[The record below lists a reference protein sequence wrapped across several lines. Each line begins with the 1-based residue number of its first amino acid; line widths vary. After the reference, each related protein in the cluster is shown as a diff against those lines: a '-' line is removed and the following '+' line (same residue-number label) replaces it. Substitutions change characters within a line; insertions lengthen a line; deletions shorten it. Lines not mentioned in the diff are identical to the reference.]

1 MDRTDREEWK
11 KVDFDGSPG
20 RSGEVPQDG
29 GQPEGGGA
37 GEGQADSASVMSE
50 TGGYAAEESAAGRS
64 DAPGSG
70 LNDGIQEA
78 KVDYSIA
85 AGTKEDVRSSFAW
98 NSGGRSS
105 YSSMGRADGG
115 RADAVGAGREN
126 PGAGRADGK
135 GEGIFGGSAGIGA
148 DAGSRAEG
156 GPQGSYY
163 GAPGYGSQGGAG
175 GSGNAAGPGD
185 ASFSGA
191 YGESG
196 SEGSSFSG
204 AYGEGG
210 SAGGGWNTPPG
221 GPGQAAVKKQRKPLS
236 AGSKKII
243 AAVLA
248 VVIAF
253 AAGLGGGAT
262 ALALL
267 GNESG
272 GAVSNS
278 KISIDSSESGMDAAS
293 VIAEKVMPSVV
304 GISTVSKTYV
314 QTIFG
319 LQQGTTEGS
328 GTGFIVD
335 ENGYILTNAH
345 VVDSDGSSQI
355 TVDLYDGSEYE
366 GEVLWSDS
374 SLDLAIV
381 KIDAKNLQAVD
392 LGDSD
397 SVKIGDYAL
406 AIGNPLGRDF
416 ERSVTQGIISGLD
429 RSITT
434 TDSSGQNANEMQGLI
449 QTDASINS
457 GNSGGPLINSSGEVI
472 AINTAKASSA
482 EGLGFAIPINT
493 ALPIIEE
500 IKTNGTY
507 EQPYLGITGLDVEEV
522 LAKYE
527 TDFNAEKGVYVYQIY
542 TDSPAAAAGM
552 KEGDIITAI
561 DGEEVDDMNALKQR
575 LISYK
580 PGDQVTLTVE
590 RQKQEISVTATLAT
604 QNTAS
609 TMQYKESEDSGS
621 GNSYS
626 GGQDYGSIYGGLFGN

>member
-1 MDRTDREEWK
+1 M
-11 KVDFDGSPG
+11 
-20 RSGEVPQDG
+20 
-29 GQPEGGGA
+29 
-37 GEGQADSASVMSE
+37 
-50 TGGYAAEESAAGRS
+50 
-64 DAPGSG
+64 
-70 LNDGIQEA
+70 
-78 KVDYSIA
+78 
-85 AGTKEDVRSSFAW
+85 
-98 NSGGRSS
+98 
-105 YSSMGRADGG
+105 
-115 RADAVGAGREN
+115 
-126 PGAGRADGK
+126 
-135 GEGIFGGSAGIGA
+135 
-148 DAGSRAEG
+148 
-156 GPQGSYY
+156 
-163 GAPGYGSQGGAG
+163 
-175 GSGNAAGPGD
+175 
-185 ASFSGA
+185 
-191 YGESG
+191 
-196 SEGSSFSG
+196 
-204 AYGEGG
+204 
-210 SAGGGWNTPPG
+210 
-221 GPGQAAVKKQRKPLS
+221 
-236 AGSKKII
+236 
-243 AAVLA
+243 
-248 VVIAF
+248 
-253 AAGLGGGAT
+253 
-262 ALALL
+262 
-267 GNESG
+267 
-272 GAVSNS
+272 
-278 KISIDSSESGMDAAS
+278 
-293 VIAEKVMPSVV
+293 
-304 GISTVSKTYV
+304 
-314 QTIFG
+314 
-319 LQQGTTEGS
+319 
-328 GTGFIVD
+328 
-335 ENGYILTNAH
+335 
-345 VVDSDGSSQI
+345 VDSDGSSQI